1 MFIGHFAPA
10 FVAAALTPEKP
21 RLGLMFIAAQL
32 VDWAFFAF
40 VLIGVEDL
48 RIVPGI
54 TAMNPMDLYHYPYTH
69 SLLGSA
75 GFALG
80 FAILVWFAT
89 RDRRASA
96 MAGLV
101 VLSHWLLDL
110 LVHRPDLTFDG
121 NEPKYGLGLW
131 NYPAIE
137 MPLELLLTF
146 GGLAFFLSRTR
157 GPALPGIVLGLLLLA
172 LQAVNWFGPEPE
184 AVTPALS
191 YTGFLAFALPTIAAW
206 WLGRTRV
213 GKSPAGL
220 A

>member
-10 FVAAALTPEKP
+10 FVAAAVTPDRP
-21 RLGLMFIAAQL
+21 RLGIYFLAAQL

-54 TAMNPMDLYHYPYTH
+54 TAMNPMDLYHMPYTH

-75 GFALG
+75 GFAAG
-80 FAILVWFAT
+80 FAVIVWLLT
-89 RDRRASA
+89 RDRVVGLL
-96 MAGLV
+96 AGAV

-110 LVHRPDLTFDG
+110 LVHRPDLTLAGDP
-121 NEPKYGLGLW
+121 PKFGFGLW

-137 MPLELLLTF
+137 MPLELALTF
-146 GGLAFFLSRTR
+146 GALALLLSRTR
-157 GPALPGIVLGLLLLA
+157 GPSGPAIIFGVVLLLV
-172 LQAVNWFGPEPE
+172 QAFNWFGPEPE

-191 YTGFLAFALPTIAAW
+191 YTALFAYGLITLIAW
-206 WLGRTRV
+206 WLGHTRRA
-213 GKSPAGL
+213 KR
-220 A
+220 